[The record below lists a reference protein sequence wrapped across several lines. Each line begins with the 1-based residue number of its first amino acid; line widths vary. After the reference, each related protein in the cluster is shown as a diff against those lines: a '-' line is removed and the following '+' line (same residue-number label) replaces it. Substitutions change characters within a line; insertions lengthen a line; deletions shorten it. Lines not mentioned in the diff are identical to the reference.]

1 MPGLPSTLLALCLS
15 LMPCLAWAAEA
26 GQTILLECDYLP
38 SICNQPD
45 QPTPGMMMEIGSE
58 AIRRAGY
65 IPQTRIRPWNRAM
78 REVIDSSNAIII
90 YFARTPEREPLFHWI
105 AIINSTDFRFFT
117 RDGAAPCHTLQQ
129 AIAAGRIGVRA
140 GSSVLS
146 WLAQQGVSQQ
156 QIEQSQLPD
165 MAKMLKA
172 GRIGSFLGSTA
183 TFRPSYQQ
191 QIGTMPV
198 EGNVIYSSENW
209 IASGPRFP
217 PETAARIANA
227 LARMKDD
234 GFIEQIMRKY
244 GK

>member
-1 MPGLPSTLLALCLS
+1 MPGLPTTLALSLL
-15 LMPCLAWAAEA
+15 LMPCIAQATEPSK
-26 GQTILLECDYLP
+26 TIILECDYLP

-45 QPTPGMMMEIGSE
+45 EFTPGLMIEIGSE

-65 IPQTRIRPWNRAM
+65 LPQTKIRPWNRAI
-78 REVIDSSNAIII
+78 REVIDSDNAIII

-105 AIINSTDFRFFT
+105 AVINSTDFRFFT
-117 RDGAAPCHTLQQ
+117 RDGSAPYNSLQQ
-129 AIAAGRIGVRA
+129 AAAAGLIGVRA

-146 WLAQQGVSQQ
+146 WLAQQGVSKQ
-156 QIEQSQLPD
+156 QIEQSQLSE

-172 GRIGSFLGSTA
+172 GRINSFLGASA
-183 TFRPSYQQ
+183 TFKPIYQQ

-209 IASGPRFP
+209 IASGPRFS
-217 PETAARIANA
+217 PETAAKIAAA
-227 LARMKDD
+227 LSRMKDD
-234 GFIEQIMRKY
+234 GFIEQVTRKY